1 VKDYFRIP
9 YRDTAHSPMSIWEF
23 REARR
28 RLEKQGIKEINEE
41 LIFRSYEQMRSI
53 EEQAKKD
60 TKHVRR
66 KGQQRRR
73 LKQIYQPKATGKEV
87 PSETERSQSDD
98 AFATVK
104 PFDELEELS
113 L

>member
-1 VKDYFRIP
+1 
-9 YRDTAHSPMSIWEF
+9 MSIWEV

-53 EEQAKKD
+53 EEQARKE

-66 KGQQRRR
+66 KGQQRRH
-73 LKQIYQPKATGKEV
+73 LKQIYQPKAKDQKAL
-87 PSETERSQSDD
+87 SETERSDSGD
-98 AFATVK
+98 AFPIVQ